1 MNIVKYL
8 IEHSQT
14 LLNIYFQQGQTILT
28 LPGLLITP
36 AQTTI
41 PTVSTRS
48 RSGLRRRSSTD
59 PELQPM
65 KKKYR
70 CIKCEHLPFLT
81 KYGLAQHISI
91 KHKHKGAQC
100 QICGKNMSVYHLDDH
115 KDSHCLTSRYICEEQ
130 IKKSGEMCLKG
141 YKQKSGMDRHLKS
154 AHGGKSLKNAKV
166 KIVDRDELEYES
178 KDNYQFVEK
187 EKNIA
192 AEDINQIVEDY
203 GEEIMVE

>member
-1 MNIVKYL
+1 M
-8 IEHSQT
+8 T
-14 LLNIYFQQGQTILT
+14 P
-28 LPGLLITP
+28 PGPLITP
-36 AQTTI
+36 AQATI
-41 PTVSTRS
+41 PTVLTRS
-48 RSGLRRRSSTD
+48 RSGLRRRSSKD

-70 CIKCEHLPFLT
+70 CIKCEHLPFLN
-81 KYGLAQHISI
+81 KYRLAQHVSI

-100 QICGKNMSVYHLDDH
+100 EICGKNMSVHHLDDH
-115 KDSHCLTSRYICEEQ
+115 RDSHCLTNRDTREEKN
-130 IKKSGEMCLKG
+130 KKSGEMCLKG

-154 AHGGKSLKNAKV
+154 MHGGKSLKNAKV

-178 KDNYQFVEK
+178 KDDYQFVEK

-192 AEDINQIVEDY
+192 AEDINQIVEDF